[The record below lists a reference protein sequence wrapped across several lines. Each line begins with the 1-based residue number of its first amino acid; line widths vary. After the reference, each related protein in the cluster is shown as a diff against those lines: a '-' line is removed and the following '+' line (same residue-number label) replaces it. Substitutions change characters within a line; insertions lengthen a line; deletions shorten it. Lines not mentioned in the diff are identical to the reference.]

1 MVFKYKCFLECKSKK
16 NTLSDMAGRNRE
28 EFLTP
33 QGKGIWNIPGIGS
46 GYPQQLAFCT
56 QMLNTHG
63 KTLKPTFIGGG

>member
-1 MVFKYKCFLECKSKK
+1 
-16 NTLSDMAGRNRE
+16 MAGRNRE

-46 GYPQQLAFCT
+46 GNPQQLVFCT

-63 KTLKPTFIGGG
+63 KTLKPTFIGGGQYKPDLESIKLKDII

>member
-1 MVFKYKCFLECKSKK
+1 
-16 NTLSDMAGRNRE
+16 MAGRNRE

-46 GYPQQLAFCT
+46 GNPQQLAFCT